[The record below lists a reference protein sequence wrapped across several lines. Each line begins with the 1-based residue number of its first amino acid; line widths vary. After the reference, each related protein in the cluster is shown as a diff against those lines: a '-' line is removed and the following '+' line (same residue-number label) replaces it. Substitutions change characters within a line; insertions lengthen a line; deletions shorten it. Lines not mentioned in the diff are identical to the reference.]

1 LAIKGRLAE
10 SCYNSVKIPA
20 CGSVGEFDWTAVPE
34 EQIRQFLRLHFV
46 GFPCSFS
53 FSHESVPDMPI
64 DLKRSRLAFQRLSR
78 ELTKLAKNPAPESV
92 HKFRTNS
99 RRVETLLSEVAPEL
113 SRNDKKL
120 LKLLSR
126 LRKKA
131 GRVRDLDVEIAS
143 LRSLKIPGG
152 NGHKS
157 QFVDA
162 LVQERARH
170 EQKLTKAFNRETADE
185 LRKRLKRAAGEIEIP
200 KSAEPVTLT
209 LSKLAKLGRDHVT
222 LTEKTLHQ
230 YRIIGKR
237 ARYIAELAGDDAVA
251 KPIVGQLKHMQDV
264 IGDWHDW
271 LKLTQRAEALFGGVR
286 DSALVAMLRNVTQ
299 AKFRQSVDA
308 VAETRAALSSKAS
321 EPARAAASP
330 GRKPSTGSAGTSA
343 TAA

>member
-1 LAIKGRLAE
+1 
-10 SCYNSVKIPA
+10 
-20 CGSVGEFDWTAVPE
+20 
-34 EQIRQFLRLHFV
+34 
-46 GFPCSFS
+46 
-53 FSHESVPDMPI
+53 MPI
-64 DLKRSRLAFQRLSR
+64 DLKRSRMAFQKLGR
-78 ELTKLAKNPAPESV
+78 EVTKLTRKPAPESV

-99 RRVETLLSEVAPEL
+99 RRVEAVLSEVVPEL
-113 SRNDKKL
+113 NRNDKKL

-131 GRVRDLDVEIAS
+131 GRVRDLDVEVAS

-162 LVQERARH
+162 LVQDRAKR
-170 EQKLTKAFNRETADE
+170 EEKLAKAFDRKTAAKV
-185 LRKRLKRAAGEIEIP
+185 RKRLKRATDDIDIP
-200 KSAEPVTLT
+200 KNAEPLTLT
-209 LSKLAKLGRDHVT
+209 LGKLAKLSPDHAP

-237 ARYIAELAGDDAVA
+237 ARYIAELADGDSEA
-251 KPIVGQLKHMQDV
+251 KRVVEQLKHMQDV

-271 LKLTQRAEALFGGVR
+271 LKLTQKAEKLFGGVR

-308 VAETRAALSSKAS
+308 VAETRASLFAKKSQAV
-321 EPARAAASP
+321 EAVAAPA
-330 GRKPSTGSAGTSA
+330 RKPSAESAGVSA
-343 TAA
+343 AA

>member
-1 LAIKGRLAE
+1 
-10 SCYNSVKIPA
+10 
-20 CGSVGEFDWTAVPE
+20 
-34 EQIRQFLRLHFV
+34 
-46 GFPCSFS
+46 
-53 FSHESVPDMPI
+53 MPI

-99 RRVETLLSEVAPEL
+99 RRVEAVLSEVAPEL
-113 SRNDKKL
+113 NRNDKKL

-131 GRVRDLDVEIAS
+131 GQVRDLDVEIAS
-143 LRSLKIPGG
+143 LRSLKIPEG

-162 LVQERARH
+162 LVEERARH
-170 EQKLTKAFNRETADE
+170 EQKLAKAFNHATSNEV
-185 LRKRLKRAAGEIEIP
+185 RKRLKRAASELEIP
-200 KSAEPVTLT
+200 RNTEPLTLT
-209 LSKLAKLGRDHVT
+209 LSKLAKLGRDHTT
-222 LTEKTLHQ
+222 LTERTLHQ

-237 ARYIAELAGDDAVA
+237 ARYIAELADKDAEA
-251 KPIVGQLKHMQDV
+251 KRIIDQLKHMQDV

-308 VAETRAALSSKAS
+308 VAETRAVLSNKKA
-321 EPARAAASP
+321 EPVHAAAAPS
-330 GRKPSTGSAGTSA
+330 RKPSAGSAGASA
-343 TAA
+343 AVA

>member
-1 LAIKGRLAE
+1 
-10 SCYNSVKIPA
+10 
-20 CGSVGEFDWTAVPE
+20 
-34 EQIRQFLRLHFV
+34 
-46 GFPCSFS
+46 
-53 FSHESVPDMPI
+53 MPI
-64 DLKRSRLAFQRLSR
+64 DLKRSRLAFQRLGR
-78 ELTKLAKNPAPESV
+78 ELTKLAKEPAPESV

-99 RRVETLLSEVAPEL
+99 RRVEALLSEVAPEL
-113 SRNDKKL
+113 NRNDKKL

-143 LRSLKIPGG
+143 LLSLKTPEG

-162 LVQERARH
+162 LVQERAKR
-170 EQKLTKAFNRETADE
+170 EQKLAQAFDRETAGE
-185 LRKRLKRAAGEIEIP
+185 VRKRLKRAASEIDIP
-200 KSAEPVTLT
+200 KNAEPLTLT
-209 LSKLAKLGRDHVT
+209 LSKLAKLGRDHVP

-237 ARYIAELAGDDAVA
+237 ARYIAELADHDAEA
-251 KPIVGQLKHMQDV
+251 ERIVDQLKHMQDV

-271 LKLTQRAEALFGGVR
+271 LKLTQKAEALFGGVR

-308 VAETRAALSSKAS
+308 VAETRAALSGKKA
-321 EPARAAASP
+321 EPARATAAPS
-330 GRKPSTGSAGTSA
+330 RKPSTKSADV
-343 TAA
+343 AAAVA

>member
-1 LAIKGRLAE
+1 
-10 SCYNSVKIPA
+10 
-20 CGSVGEFDWTAVPE
+20 
-34 EQIRQFLRLHFV
+34 
-46 GFPCSFS
+46 
-53 FSHESVPDMPI
+53 MPI
-64 DLKRSRLAFQRLSR
+64 DLKRSRLAFQKLGR
-78 ELTKLAKNPAPESV
+78 EVTKLARTPAPESV

-99 RRVETLLSEVAPEL
+99 RRVEAVLSEVVPEL
-113 SRNDKKL
+113 NRNDRKL

-162 LVQERARH
+162 LVQERAKR
-170 EQKLTKAFNRETADE
+170 ERTLAKAFDSQTAAKV
-185 LRKRLKRAAGEIEIP
+185 RKRLKRAIDDIDIP
-200 KSAEPVTLT
+200 KNTEPLTLT
-209 LSKLAKLGRDHVT
+209 LNKLAKLSPDHMP

-237 ARYIAELAGDDAVA
+237 ARYIAELVDENSEA
-251 KPIVGQLKHMQDV
+251 KRVVDQLKHLQDV

-271 LKLTQRAEALFGGVR
+271 LKLTQRAEQLFGGVR

-308 VAETRAALSSKAS
+308 VAETRASLFGKKSQAID
-321 EPARAAASP
+321 AAAAP
-330 GRKPSTGSAGTSA
+330 ARKPSIQTASVSAA
-343 TAA
+343 VA

>member
-1 LAIKGRLAE
+1 MP
-10 SCYNSVKIPA
+10 V
-20 CGSVGEFDWTAVPE
+20 D
-34 EQIRQFLRLHFV
+34 LR
-46 GFPCSFS
+46 
-53 FSHESVPDMPI
+53 
-64 DLKRSRLAFQRLSR
+64 RSRLVFQRLAR

-99 RRVETLLSEVAPEL
+99 RRVEALLSEVVPQL
-113 SRNDKKL
+113 KRNDKKL

-143 LRSLKIPGG
+143 LRSLKVPEG

-157 QFVDA
+157 EFVSNLA
-162 LVQERARH
+162 QERSKH
-170 EQKLTKAFNRETADE
+170 EQKLAKAFNRKTADE
-185 LRKRLKRAAGEIEIP
+185 VKKRLKRAVSEIDIP
-200 KSAEPVTLT
+200 KDTDPLALT
-209 LSKLAKLGRDHVT
+209 LNKLAKLGREHVT

-237 ARYIAELAGDDAVA
+237 ARYIAELANPDAEA
-251 KPIVGQLKHMQDV
+251 KRIVDRLKHMQDV

-271 LKLTQRAEALFGGVR
+271 LKLTQKAEALFGGVR

-308 VAETRAALSSKAS
+308 VAETRAALAGKKS
-321 EPARAAASP
+321 EPIRAVAVPS
-330 GRKPSTGSAGTSA
+330 RKPSTQTAAATSA
-343 TAA
+343 VA

>member
-1 LAIKGRLAE
+1 
-10 SCYNSVKIPA
+10 
-20 CGSVGEFDWTAVPE
+20 
-34 EQIRQFLRLHFV
+34 
-46 GFPCSFS
+46 
-53 FSHESVPDMPI
+53 MPI
-64 DLKRSRLAFQRLSR
+64 DLKRSRLAFQKLGR
-78 ELTKLAKNPAPESV
+78 EVTKLARKPAPESV

-99 RRVETLLSEVAPEL
+99 RRVEAVLSEVVPEL
-113 SRNDKKL
+113 NRNDRKL

-162 LVQERARH
+162 LVQERAKR
-170 EQKLTKAFNRETADE
+170 ERKLAKAFDSQTAAKV
-185 LRKRLKRAAGEIEIP
+185 RKRLKRAIDDIDIP
-200 KSAEPVTLT
+200 KNTEPLTLT
-209 LSKLAKLGRDHVT
+209 LSKLAKLSPDHMP

-237 ARYIAELAGDDAVA
+237 ARYIAELVDENSEA
-251 KPIVGQLKHMQDV
+251 KRVVDQLKHMQDV

-271 LKLTQRAEALFGGVR
+271 LKLTQRAEQLFGGVR

-308 VAETRAALSSKAS
+308 VAETRASLFGKKSQAID
-321 EPARAAASP
+321 AAAAP
-330 GRKPSTGSAGTSA
+330 ARKPSTESA
-343 TAA
+343 TVSAAA